1 MEDIILLGLGGHAK
15 SVVDCIERQGMYRIV
30 GFLDKEERGK
40 VCYKGYEVIGG
51 DDDLDHFYRQG
62 IVNAFVTVGFLGQ
75 SKVRN
80 RLYHKLKET
89 GFRLPN
95 IIDPSAVLAD
105 DAALGEGNFV
115 GKLAMIN
122 ADAKIGNMCI
132 INSGAMIEHECRV
145 GDFSHVS
152 VGTVLC
158 GGVTV
163 GQETFVGAGSTL
175 IQGVTIGDGCI
186 VAAGTT
192 LRKSVKDHE
201 MAYEMC
207 TRRTRNLQPNGG

>member
-15 SVVDCIERQGMYRIV
+15 SVIDCIERQEKYRII
-30 GFLDKEERGK
+30 GFLDKEERDK
-40 VCYKGYEVIGG
+40 VCYKGYKVIGN
-51 DDDLDHFYRQG
+51 DDDLDCFYRQG
-62 IVNAFVTVGFLGQ
+62 VMNAFVTVGFLGQ

-80 RLYHKLKET
+80 RLYDRLKHI
-89 GFRLPN
+89 GFSLPN
-95 IIDPSAVLAD
+95 IIDPSAVLAG
-105 DAALGEGNFV
+105 DAVLGEGNFV

-122 ADAKIGNMCI
+122 ADARIGNMCI
-132 INSGAMIEHECRV
+132 INSSAMIEHECRV

-175 IQGVTIGDGCI
+175 IQGISVGDGCI

-192 LRKSVKDHE
+192 LRKSVKNHE
-201 MAYEMC
+201 MVYEMC
-207 TRRTRNLQPNGG
+207 TRRTRNLA